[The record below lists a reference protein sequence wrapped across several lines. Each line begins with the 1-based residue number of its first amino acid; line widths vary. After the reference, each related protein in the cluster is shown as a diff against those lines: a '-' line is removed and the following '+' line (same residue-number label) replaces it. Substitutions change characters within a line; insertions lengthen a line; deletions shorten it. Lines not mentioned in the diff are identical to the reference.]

1 MIQVMMSALLRKSK
15 KHVQSSKQA
24 LATTTAVAEPGTVH
38 RKGKGGSIPVKHP
51 INCQDTVQS
60 FVASDH
66 HKLNPEG
73 RQTSQVVYPSN
84 GGVPGFEAKPLKR
97 PHADISSAM
106 SAEGNETRKQQKN
119 EIQETSKKTTNMHD
133 QQIDKSENVVEQEK
147 ANIQQDQ
154 TS

>member
-1 MIQVMMSALLRKSK
+1 MDIFELELKSIDHPVVFK
-15 KHVQSSKQA
+15 NSQDDSSDDECLTQKIKEACPVIEAA

-97 PHADISSAM
+97 PSRRYFQCHVRRGKRDKET
-106 SAEGNETRKQQKN
+106 AEKRNPR
-119 EIQETSKKTTNMHD
+119 D
-133 QQIDKSENVVEQEK
+133 Q
-147 ANIQQDQ
+147 
-154 TS
+154 